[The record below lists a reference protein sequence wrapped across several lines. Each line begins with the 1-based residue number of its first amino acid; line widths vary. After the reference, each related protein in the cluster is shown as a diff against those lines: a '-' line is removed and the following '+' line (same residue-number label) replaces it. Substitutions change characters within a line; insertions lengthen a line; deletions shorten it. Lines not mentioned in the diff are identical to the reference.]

1 MRNFKVTVDGK
12 VYDVTVEETG
22 SAAPKI
28 MPIEQKTVPAE
39 QKVLPPEQKIKPL
52 EQKIQPKPAAAG
64 GTELKSPMPGLI
76 LDFKVPEGAEVKKG
90 QVILV
95 LEAMKLENDISAP
108 CDGKVSFVTSKGANV
123 DADDILAV
131 IS

>member
-1 MRNFKVTVDGK
+1 MRNFKVTVDGR

-22 SAAPKI
+22 ASAPKI
-28 MPIEQKTVPAE
+28 MPLEQKTV
-39 QKVLPPEQKIKPL
+39 L
-52 EQKIQPKPAAAG
+52 QPKPATISG

-90 QVILV
+90 QVIII
-95 LEAMKLENDISAP
+95 LEAMKLENDIAAP

>member
-22 SAAPKI
+22 SSASKI
-28 MPIEQKTVPAE
+28 MPLEQKTVLQPKPAAIEQKTVT
-39 QKVLPPEQKIKPL
+39 
-52 EQKIQPKPAAAG
+52 QPKPAAISG
-64 GTELKSPMPGLI
+64 GTQLKSPMPGLI

-90 QVILV
+90 QVIII
-95 LEAMKLENDISAP
+95 LEAMKLENDIAAP
-108 CDGKVSFVTSKGANV
+108 CDGKVNFVTSKGANV
-123 DADDILAV
+123 DTDDILAV

>member
-22 SAAPKI
+22 SSPSPKI
-28 MPIEQKTVPAE
+28 VPLEQKTVS
-39 QKVLPPEQKIKPL
+39 
-52 EQKIQPKPAAAG
+52 QPKPAAIEQKTLQPKPAAISG
-64 GTELKSPMPGLI
+64 GTQLKSPMPGLI

-90 QVILV
+90 QVIII
-95 LEAMKLENDISAP
+95 LEAMKLENDIAAP
-108 CDGKVSFVTSKGANV
+108 CDGKVNFVTSKGANV
-123 DADDILAV
+123 DTNDILAV